1 MKAKD
6 LMIGDYVSL
15 KPSGMIIKV
24 AAVHN
29 KKVAYHAVVNR
40 LSWVCESLLEPIPI
54 TPEFL
59 KKNNIEELS
68 EMQSVHTLQHALRL
82 FEVEKEIIL

>member
-40 LSWVCESLLEPIPI
+40 LSWVWESLLEPIPLTLEI
-54 TPEFL
+54 C
-59 KKNNIEELS
+59 KKNNLGELDGI
-68 EMQSVHTLQHALRL
+68 QSVHKLQHALRL